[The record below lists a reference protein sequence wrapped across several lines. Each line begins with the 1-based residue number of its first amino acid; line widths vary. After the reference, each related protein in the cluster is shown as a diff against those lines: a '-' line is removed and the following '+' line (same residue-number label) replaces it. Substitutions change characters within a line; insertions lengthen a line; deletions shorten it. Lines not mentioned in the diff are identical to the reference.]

1 MHTPKHS
8 SHGPFNMSLFS
19 WVQKMKKSL
28 PLNIRLADFKPISL
42 SLSISNGSADL
53 SLYLHFFLPNSFICR
68 WRCNHGQAR
77 SLLRHR
83 PKRLVYHHRLL
94 QVEKCWLWRKQ
105 LCHLHRLSFP
115 VSHRH
120 SFFWSRHTHPTHHSL
135 STRQLSLW
143 TSPLPCQPHF
153 SSKTLWLYRTMCHLI
168 TQKKSLI
175 PI

>member
-28 PLNIRLADFKPISL
+28 PLNIRPADFKPISLSL

-53 SLYLHFFLPNSFICR
+53 G
-68 WRCNHGQAR
+68 NHGQSR

-120 SFFWSRHTHPTHHSL
+120 SFFWSRHTHPTHHSF
-135 STRQLSLW
+135 STRQLSL
-143 TSPLPCQPHF
+143 SGPLP
-153 SSKTLWLYRTMCHLI
+153 SLANLTSL
-168 TQKKSLI
+168 QKLFDCI
-175 PI
+175 VLCVI